1 MQNSVRSILT
11 LHPSLVLLQELELPY
26 SDYGGQVASTSDDV
40 SLIAANVSDF
50 IVEIPF
56 ITKLTV
62 CGQLVSIFCEN
73 SLPLLNFLH
82 VAE

>member
-1 MQNSVRSILT
+1 VGLSRK
-11 LHPSLVLLQELELPY
+11 ELELPY

-40 SLIAANVSDF
+40 LLIAANVSDF